1 MATVQKSNKINF
13 YKFVP
18 VKQVTSTAGAKDSS
32 NIALTKAIN
41 TNTQAINN
49 LGSTVNSLTKIAVDL
64 KKAMLLQLDA
74 RQRKDFEPSYTSPKK
89 SKGTVVKKISTQALK
104 TPGFLENLFNLFG
117 SLLKAAI
124 VIPALQWLADPAN
137 QKKVEDVIDVLGKVF
152 KFIAGWAKFGIV
164 NTIEGLYDLLKEDA
178 TWEERLGGFLQGI
191 VGFGSLLIGIR
202 WLKNPTKIV
211 TDFASAL
218 NFLRK
223 NVQNFLS
230 RRRRNPLR
238 RRAAG
243 GPVPHRS
250 AGGWIRGPQSGYKVS
265 LDGGRSTSFIGHG
278 TEYVA
283 RKSNGGAFVV
293 PFNTPATKRQPHL
306 TQRRL
311 GEARSQ
317 GYQLPGFSQGGKY
330 LEEVKKRDGTSGD
343 SKNKKIYLHWSGA
356 GHNNTSPYKGN
367 GYNTYI
373 KGPGGQPV
381 SVSKY
386 GSGWPGHTYMKNGRN
401 AAGIGLSA
409 MLDYDKYGPNS
420 WGPHAPTDAQYK
432 GMAKEAAA
440 LATNW
445 GWKPSDITDQRV
457 RTHAEEYRDFPNL
470 YRRHVSTDF
479 RWDLSMLKPGQPAY
493 SGGPKMREMI
503 KREMTRFGPNTG
515 SGDPPSDHTPGSNK
529 KWNMGLGI
537 LDAVTG
543 NLFNFDGVPTSSSSS
558 SSSTSGGGAQRDGSG
573 GDEKASSHNA
583 HGFGALLD
591 MIGKHE
597 SDSSGGYDA
606 VNQIGIMGGHG
617 VEGYSGP
624 FSKMKQHNG
633 KKLTSLT
640 VGQVMDLQAPRSGM
654 SDAEWI
660 KQGRLHATGRYQIIG
675 PTLKGL
681 VDKGVVKRS
690 DLYNEA
696 TQNKLGVE
704 LIKGRGR
711 NAAALKSEWI
721 GLKEETAGA
730 ILAAWDAN
738 GAKTSGGHSA
748 ASGGYSAS
756 GSGSGSYSSSGG
768 GAAETRQTSPVN
780 AFLGRFDPKR
790 ASASAESIYGDKAY
804 SSSGMLPGEKEKA
817 ETLKK
822 ITEDRND
829 ARQQINTKTQEI
841 IRTALDAV
849 AENNGA
855 NQQMVQQAAAQIQNL
870 LARSQSSPQPQ
881 FVPTGGGGG
890 GISGSGLGRAIG
902 GSTGAAI
909 GGTTA
914 AVLNSFNNPLKGI
927 FR

>member
-1 MATVQKSNKINF
+1 MATVQKSSKINF

-49 LGSTVNSLTKIAVDL
+49 LGSTVNSLAKIAVDL
-64 KKAMLLQLDA
+64 KKAMLLQLDS

-89 SKGTVVKKISTQALK
+89 TKGTVVKKISTQALK

-124 VIPALQWLADPAN
+124 VIPALQWLADPEN

-164 NTIEGLYDLLKEDA
+164 NTIEGLYDLLKDDA

-311 GEARSQ
+311 SEAKSQ
-317 GYQLPGFSQGGKY
+317 GYSLPGFSQGGAF
-330 LEEVKKRDGTSGD
+330 LEELKKRDGTKGD
-343 SKNKKIYLHWSGA
+343 NANKKIYLHWSA
-356 GHNNTSPYKGN
+356 GPKNGTALNGRLGYQAYVKTNGVHMHN
-367 GYNTYI
+367 
-373 KGPGGQPV
+373 
-381 SVSKY
+381 KY
-386 GSGWPGHTYMKNGRN
+386 GQTPPFHTYNKNGAN
-401 AAGIGLSA
+401 AAGIGIAGGSGIVRERQA
-409 MLDYDKYGPNS
+409 PWS
-420 WGPHAPTDAQYK
+420 SPHAPEMSQYRR
-432 GMAKEAAA
+432 MAKEAAG
-440 LATNW
+440 LATIW
-445 GWKPSDITDQRV
+445 GWKPSDITDRRV
-457 RTHAEEYRDFPNL
+457 RTHSEEYRDNKAA
-470 YRRHVSTDF
+470 YEGHF
-479 RWDLSMLKPGQPAY
+479 RWDLEKLFGQDPLG
-493 SGGPKMREMI
+493 SGPNKIRGMI
-503 KREMTRFGPNTG
+503 KQEMSKFGQKNLNQPDAHDDSKMPAKG
-515 SGDPPSDHTPGSNK
+515 
-529 KWNMGLGI
+529 WNMGLGI

-558 SSSTSGGGAQRDGSG
+558 SSSTSGGGAQRNGSG

-583 HGFGALLD
+583 HGYGALLD

-606 VNQIGIMGGHG
+606 VNQIGIDGGHG

-675 PTLKGL
+675 PTLKSL
-681 VDKGVVKRS
+681 VDRGVAKRS
-690 DLYNEA
+690 DLYNES
-696 TQNKLGVE
+696 TQNKLGVA

-721 GLKEETAGA
+721 GLKKETAGA

-748 ASGGYSAS
+748 ASGS
-756 GSGSGSYSSSGG
+756 GDVTFGSGSYSSSSSGG
-768 GAAETRQTSPVN
+768 GYTEGRNPSPVN